1 MGEVNVRKAT
11 KEEIRKIQYQLS
23 QYSNDP
29 NLVISTGIN
38 FPYTPEEI
46 KKFEIKSEKEKRQ
59 DYWKEWEK

>member
-59 DYWKEWEK
+59 DSWKEWEK